1 MSRLEDKVIVVSGG
15 ASGIGAACARQF
27 AAEGARVTV
36 ADRDVGGGETV
47 AGELGDAG
55 GFAALDVA
63 DEDQWIA
70 VLDAVTSEFGR
81 LDGLVNAAGVA
92 AEGDSLMTVSPAD
105 WDRIMRINLDGTFLG
120 CKHAV
125 RAMKGHGGGAIVN
138 LASVYGRVG
147 DGDAVAYCASK
158 GGVRLLTMSA
168 SRHCAEAGYGI
179 RCNAISPGFIE
190 TPMVAGYFA
199 DPEVRREIEKRHP
212 LGRLGSADE
221 IAAMALYL
229 MTDEAAFVTGSDF
242 AIDGGYTAI

>member
-15 ASGIGAACARQF
+15 ASGIGAACARRF

-36 ADRDVGGGETV
+36 ADIDADRGAAVV
-47 AGELGDAG
+47 GELGDGG

-63 DEDQWIA
+63 SEDQWIA
-70 VLDAVTSEFGR
+70 ILDGVTTEFGR
-81 LDGLVNAAGVA
+81 LDGLVNGAGVA
-92 AEGDSLMTVSPAD
+92 AEGDSLATVSAAD
-105 WDRIMRINLDGTFLG
+105 WDRVMRINLDGTFLG

-125 RAMKGHGGGAIVN
+125 RAMKDRGGGSIVN

-168 SRHCAEAGYGI
+168 ARHCAEAGYGI

-199 DPEVRREIEKRHP
+199 DPEVRRAIEARHP
-212 LGRLGSADE
+212 MGRLGRAGE

-229 MTDEAAFVTGSDF
+229 MTDEAGFVTGSDF
-242 AIDGGYTAI
+242 VIDGGYSAV